1 MVVGLDLEGEVDLRE
16 RRHYEY
22 ARVWR
27 RLIAGLVDWLVAI
40 VLGLLAA
47 ALYAVP
53 TTFVV
58 WGDYSFNANF
68 LSGMMYFG
76 APVGY
81 GVMVVWHVVIVF
93 RVASKGDTMG
103 HRLFGMRMVRADG
116 GQISRRR
123 ALLRQILGSPVMS
136 VYIFPTVFFRL
147 VDVLF
152 DFTLAGTVVANWLI
166 WGMIALLN
174 LVWLNLFWM
183 VFDRRWRGWHDL
195 VVGTVVVRGR

>member
-1 MVVGLDLEGEVDLRE
+1 MKLEPPQVGDVDLRE
-16 RRHYEY
+16 RRYYEY

-40 VLGLLAA
+40 VLGFVAA

-68 LSGMMYFG
+68 FSGMMYFG

-81 GVMVVWHVVIVF
+81 GVMVVWHVVIAF

-103 HRLFGMRMVRADG
+103 HRLFGMRIVREDG
-116 GQISRRR
+116 GQINWRR
-123 ALLRQILGSPVMS
+123 ALVRQISGSPVLA
-136 VYIFPTVFFRL
+136 VLILPTVCFR
-147 VDVLF
+147 VVNDLF
-152 DFTLAGTVVANWLI
+152 GFTLARTPAEMLI
-166 WGMIALLN
+166 WVMLGLLN
-174 LVWLNLFWM
+174 LVWLNLFFM
-183 VFDRRWRGWHDL
+183 VFDRRWRGWHDV

>member
-16 RRHYEY
+16 RRSYEY

-27 RLIAGLVDWLVAI
+27 WLIAGLADWLMAI
-40 VLGLLAA
+40 VLGLLGA

-68 LSGMMYFG
+68 FSGMMYFG

-81 GVMVVWHVVIVF
+81 GVMVVWHVVIAF

-103 HRLFGMRMVRADG
+103 HRLFGMRIVRADG
-116 GQISRRR
+116 GQISRRH
-123 ALLRQILGSPVMS
+123 ALVRQILGSPVMS
-136 VYIFPTVFFRL
+136 VYLLPTVCFR
-147 VDVLF
+147 VVNDLF
-152 DFTLAGTVVANWLI
+152 GFTLARTPAEMLI
-166 WGMIALLN
+166 WVMLGLLN
-174 LVWLNLFWM
+174 LVWLNLFFM
-183 VFDRRWRGWHDL
+183 VFDRRWRGWHDV

>member
-1 MVVGLDLEGEVDLRE
+1 MKLEPPQVGDVDLRE
-16 RRHYEY
+16 RRYYEY

-40 VLGLLAA
+40 VLGFSAA

-81 GVMVVWHVVIVF
+81 GVMVVWHVVIAF
-93 RVASKGDTMG
+93 RVASKVDTMG
-103 HRLFGMRMVRADG
+103 HRLFGMRIVREDG
-116 GQISRRR
+116 GQINWRR
-123 ALLRQILGSPVMS
+123 ALVRQISGSPVLAVLILS
-136 VYIFPTVFFRL
+136 TVIFGIADF
-147 VDVLF
+147 LF
-152 DFTLAGTVVANWLI
+152 DFSLAGTAAGNGLI
-166 WGMIALLN
+166 WGQLAWLN

-183 VFDRRWRGWHDL
+183 VFDRRWRGWHDV

>member
-1 MVVGLDLEGEVDLRE
+1 MVVGLDLEGDVDLRE
-16 RRHYEY
+16 RRSYEY

-27 RLIAGLVDWLVAI
+27 RLIAGLADWLVAV
-40 VLGLLAA
+40 VLGLSAA

-58 WGDYSFNANF
+58 WGDYSFDANF

-81 GVMVVWHVVIVF
+81 GVMVVWHVVIAF

-103 HRLFGMRMVRADG
+103 HRLFGMRIVRADG
-116 GQISRRR
+116 DRINWRR
-123 ALLRQILGSPVMS
+123 ALVRQILGSPVLAVLILS
-136 VYIFPTVFFRL
+136 TVIFRL
-147 VDVLF
+147 AHLLV
-152 DFTLAGTVVANWLI
+152 DFTLVRTAAGKWLM
-166 WGMIALLN
+166 WGELAWLN

-183 VFDRRWRGWHDL
+183 VFERRWRGWHDV
-195 VVGTVVVRGR
+195 VVGTVVVRER

>member
-1 MVVGLDLEGEVDLRE
+1 MKLEPPQVGDVDLRE
-16 RRHYEY
+16 RRYYEY

-40 VLGLLAA
+40 VLGFVAA

-68 LSGMMYFG
+68 FSGMMYFG

-81 GVMVVWHVVIVF
+81 GVMVVWHVVIAF

-103 HRLFGMRMVRADG
+103 HRLFGMRIVRADG

-123 ALLRQILGSPVMS
+123 ALVRQILGSPVMS
-136 VYIFPTVFFRL
+136 VYLLPTVCFR
-147 VDVLF
+147 VVNDLF
-152 DFTLAGTVVANWLI
+152 GFTLARTPAEMLI
-166 WGMIALLN
+166 WVMLGLLN
-174 LVWLNLFWM
+174 LVWLNLFFM
-183 VFDRRWRGWHDL
+183 VFDRRWRGWHDV

>member
-1 MVVGLDLEGEVDLRE
+1 MVVGLDRESDVDLRE
-16 RRHYEY
+16 RRYYEY

-40 VLGLLAA
+40 VLGFVAA

-68 LSGMMYFG
+68 FSGMMYFG

-81 GVMVVWHVVIVF
+81 GVMVVWHVVIAF

-103 HRLFGMRMVRADG
+103 HRLFGMRIVRADG

-123 ALLRQILGSPVMS
+123 ALVRQILGSPVMS
-136 VYIFPTVFFRL
+136 VYLLPTVCFR
-147 VDVLF
+147 VVNDLF
-152 DFTLAGTVVANWLI
+152 GFTLARTPAEMLI
-166 WGMIALLN
+166 WVMLGLLN
-174 LVWLNLFWM
+174 LVWLNLFFM
-183 VFDRRWRGWHDL
+183 VFDRRWRGWHDV

>member
-1 MVVGLDLEGEVDLRE
+1 MVVGLDRESDVDLRE
-16 RRHYEY
+16 RRYYEY

-40 VLGLLAA
+40 VLGFVAA

-68 LSGMMYFG
+68 FSGMMYFG
-76 APVGY
+76 APAGY
-81 GVMVVWHVVIVF
+81 GVMVVWHVVIAF

-103 HRLFGMRMVRADG
+103 HRLFGMRIVRADG

-123 ALLRQILGSPVMS
+123 ALVRQILGSPVMS
-136 VYIFPTVFFRL
+136 VYLLPTVCFR
-147 VDVLF
+147 VVNDLF
-152 DFTLAGTVVANWLI
+152 GFTLARTPAEMLI
-166 WGMIALLN
+166 WVMLGLLN
-174 LVWLNLFWM
+174 LVWLNLFFM
-183 VFDRRWRGWHDL
+183 VFDRRWRGWHDV

>member
-1 MVVGLDLEGEVDLRE
+1 M
-16 RRHYEY
+16 
-22 ARVWR
+22 
-27 RLIAGLVDWLVAI
+27 IAGLVDWLVAV
-40 VLGLLAA
+40 VLGFVAA

-68 LSGMMYFG
+68 FSGMMYFG

-81 GVMVVWHVVIVF
+81 GVMVVWHVVIAF

-103 HRLFGMRMVRADG
+103 HRLFGMRIVRADG

-123 ALLRQILGSPVMS
+123 ALVRQILGSPVMS
-136 VYIFPTVFFRL
+136 VYLLPTVCFR
-147 VDVLF
+147 VVNDLF
-152 DFTLAGTVVANWLI
+152 GFTLARTPAEMLI
-166 WGMIALLN
+166 WVMLGLLN
-174 LVWLNLFWM
+174 LVWLNLFFM
-183 VFDRRWRGWHDL
+183 VFDRRWRGWHDV

>member
-1 MVVGLDLEGEVDLRE
+1 MVGLGLESEVDLRE
-16 RRHYEY
+16 RRYYEY

-40 VLGLLAA
+40 VLGFVAA

-68 LSGMMYFG
+68 FSGMMYFG

-81 GVMVVWHVVIVF
+81 GVMVVWHVVIAF

-103 HRLFGMRMVRADG
+103 HRLFGMRIVRADG

-123 ALLRQILGSPVMS
+123 ALVRQILGSPVMS
-136 VYIFPTVFFRL
+136 VYLLPTVCFR
-147 VDVLF
+147 VVNDLF
-152 DFTLAGTVVANWLI
+152 GFTLARTPAEMLI
-166 WGMIALLN
+166 WVMLGLLN
-174 LVWLNLFWM
+174 LVWLNLFFM
-183 VFDRRWRGWHDL
+183 VFDRRWRGWHDV